1 MTLGM
6 LVGLKSMLVGVGVHL
21 IIVDGMT
28 LGTTHG
34 IMVIMVVILI
44 IAIMVVIHIM
54 ATTAVIHTIM
64 VMLTMVGTTHGADI
78 MAFMVVIV
86 TMVIEEVATMLTM
99 VIRVQ
104 LITGV
109 TLQET
114 LVLKQE
120 VVPMTTDAHLTQ
132 IVVAM

>member
-1 MTLGM
+1 MT
-6 LVGLKSMLVGVGVHL
+6 
-21 IIVDGMT
+21 DGMI
-28 LGTTHG
+28 HG
-34 IMVIMVVILI
+34 HMVIMVAILI

-78 MAFMVVIV
+78 MAIMVAIL
-86 TMVIEEVATMLTM
+86 TMVIEEVAIMLTM

-120 VVPMTTDAHLTQ
+120 VVPMTTDDLLSQ
-132 IVVAM
+132 VVVAM

>member
-1 MTLGM
+1 MT
-6 LVGLKSMLVGVGVHL
+6 
-21 IIVDGMT
+21 DGMI
-28 LGTTHG
+28 HG
-34 IMVIMVVILI
+34 LMVIMVAILT

-54 ATTAVIHTIM
+54 ATMAVIHIIM

-78 MAFMVVIV
+78 MAIMVAIL
-86 TMVIEEVATMLTM
+86 TMVIEEVTTMFTM
-99 VIRVQ
+99 VIQVQ

-114 LVLKQE
+114 LVLKQG
-120 VVPMTTDAHLTQ
+120 VVPMTTDAHLSQ

>member
-1 MTLGM
+1 MT
-6 LVGLKSMLVGVGVHL
+6 
-21 IIVDGMT
+21 DGMI
-28 LGTTHG
+28 HG
-34 IMVIMVVILI
+34 HMVIMVAILI
-44 IAIMVVIHIM
+44 IAIMEVIHIM

-78 MAFMVVIV
+78 MVIMVAIL

-114 LVLKQE
+114 LVLKRE
-120 VVPMTTDAHLTQ
+120 VVPMTMDAHLTQ

>member
-1 MTLGM
+1 MT
-6 LVGLKSMLVGVGVHL
+6 
-21 IIVDGMT
+21 DGMI
-28 LGTTHG
+28 HG
-34 IMVIMVVILI
+34 LMVIMVAILT

-54 ATTAVIHTIM
+54 ATTAVIHIIM

-78 MAFMVVIV
+78 MAIMVAIL
-86 TMVIEEVATMLTM
+86 TMVIEEVTTMFTM
-99 VIRVQ
+99 VIQVQ

-120 VVPMTTDAHLTQ
+120 VVPMTTDDLLSQ
-132 IVVAM
+132 VVVAM

>member
-1 MTLGM
+1 MVAGMT
-6 LVGLKSMLVGVGVHL
+6 
-21 IIVDGMT
+21 DGMI
-28 LGTTHG
+28 HG
-34 IMVIMVVILI
+34 HMVIMVAILT

-78 MAFMVVIV
+78 MAIMVAIL